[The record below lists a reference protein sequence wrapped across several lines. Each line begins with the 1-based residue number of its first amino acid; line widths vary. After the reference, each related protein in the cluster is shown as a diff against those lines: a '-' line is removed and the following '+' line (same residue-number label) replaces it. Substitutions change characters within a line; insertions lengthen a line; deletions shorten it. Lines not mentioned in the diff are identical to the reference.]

1 MFMISNIRIYYSTM
15 SSEKEQYD
23 RVHTPAT
30 PGQTKIEMV
39 QAQIDSTKGEMQKTL
54 QDLANRGRK
63 LEELEEQTV
72 MLSDSA
78 SVFKTSSSKVRRNM
92 WWKNTKMTV
101 ILTITILIILAAI
114 IVPTVL
120 KLQGKI

>member
-1 MFMISNIRIYYSTM
+1 M
-15 SSEKEQYD
+15 SSEKDYE
-23 RVHTPAT
+23 RVPS
-30 PGQTKIEMV
+30 PGPPGRTKVEMV
-39 QAQIDSTKGEMQKTL
+39 QAQIDNTTGELQKTL
-54 QDLANRGRK
+54 QDLANRGKK

-78 SVFKTSSSKVRRNM
+78 SAFKTSSSKVRRNM

-101 ILTITILIILAAI
+101 ILSVTIILILAAI

-120 KLQGKI
+120 KFQGKI

>member
-1 MFMISNIRIYYSTM
+1 M

-23 RVHTPAT
+23 RAAT

>member
-1 MFMISNIRIYYSTM
+1 
-15 SSEKEQYD
+15 
-23 RVHTPAT
+23 
-30 PGQTKIEMV
+30 MV
-39 QAQIDSTKGEMQKTL
+39 QAQIDNTKGEMQKTL

-63 LEELEEQTV
+63 LEELEEQTGIYMTYKKCIFLSGPLLFFLTKIIAIFIV

-92 WWKNTKMTV
+92 WWKNTKMAV

-114 IVPTVL
+114 IS
-120 KLQGKI
+120 KFNIYFMCH